1 MKQNI
6 LPAIRLTL
14 FCAVFFSG
22 FYTLFI
28 FGIAQAAPNNGKG
41 EIIVSKKSNVKSK
54 QSGKAA
60 NISPK
65 TSYYYANVGQ
75 KFDKDEYF
83 WSRPSAVD
91 YNAAGA
97 GGSNKGPSNPDYLK
111 EVEARIENFMK
122 HNPTVKRSEIPS
134 DIVTASGAG
143 LDPNISVQAARVQAQ
158 RIADIRKVDISK
170 VNSLIEKNIESPF
183 LGIFGTE
190 KINVLKLNIA
200 LDGLK

>member
-41 EIIVSKKSNVKSK
+41 EIIEYNGKKF
-54 QSGKAA
+54 
-60 NISPK
+60 
-65 TSYYYANVGQ
+65 YANVGQ

-111 EVEARIENFMK
+111 EVEGRIENFMK
-122 HNPTVKRSEIPS
+122 HNPGVQRSEIPS

-143 LDPNISVQAARVQAQ
+143 LDPNISVQAAKVQAQ
-158 RIADIRKVDISK
+158 RIADIRKIDLNT
-170 VNSLIEKNIESPF
+170 VNTLIEKNTESPF
-183 LGIFGTE
+183 LGMFGTE

>member
-22 FYTLFI
+22 IYTFLI
-28 FGIAQAAPNNGKG
+28 YGIAQFSPNNGKG
-41 EIIVSKKSNVKSK
+41 EIIMSEKSNVKSQK
-54 QSGKAA
+54 SDSTS
-60 NISPK
+60 NFSPK

-111 EVEARIENFMK
+111 DVEGRIENFIK
-122 HNPTVKRSEIPS
+122 HNPGIQKSEIPS

-143 LDPNISVQAARVQAQ
+143 LDPNISVQAAKVQAK
-158 RIADIRKVDISK
+158 RIAEIRKIDVNK
-170 VNSLIEKNIESPF
+170 VNSLIENNTESPF
-183 LGIFGTE
+183 LGMFGTE

>member
-22 FYTLFI
+22 IYTFLI
-28 FGIAQAAPNNGKG
+28 YGIAQAAPNNGKG
-41 EIIVSKKSNVKSK
+41 EIILSEKSNVKNK
-54 QSGKAA
+54 QSGKAS
-60 NISPK
+60 NSPK

-111 EVEARIENFMK
+111 EVEGRIDNFLK

-158 RIADIRKVDISK
+158 RIADIRKIDINT
-170 VNSLIEKNIESPF
+170 VNTLIEKNIEPPF